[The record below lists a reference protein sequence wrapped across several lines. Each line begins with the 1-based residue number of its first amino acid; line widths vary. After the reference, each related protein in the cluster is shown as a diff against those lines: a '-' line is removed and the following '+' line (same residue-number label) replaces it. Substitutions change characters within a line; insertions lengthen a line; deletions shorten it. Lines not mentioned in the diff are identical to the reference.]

1 MITGRP
7 GIGTLCCGGSSAG
20 MFGTGIIPCVV
31 APFGAMAG
39 ACADCWA
46 AAASPAAAAVPVPCG
61 SGSGAA
67 AQASGPAADGSLR
80 LGSGSALLEPNRNFI
95 RPRFFCCMHCAPT
108 PTPGSPAA
116 AAAYLATLSAAVEL
130 SWQFLSPQ
138 QAARAAQRSTAVP
151 SSHPQAPHTSH
162 LPPSHPTRP
171 SQPSPAQPSAPRAMW
186 IPLYLCSL
194 PARER
199 ERCCCS
205 SVQCPVCTTST
216 LAVVCTVMVMQA
228 EQHADACLWPLVPD
242 AYAST
247 GLVRGG
253 HKLASRASPVAPPA
267 GARLHGLR
275 GRWSSRRPAS
285 RSRCA
290 DPVRAGILFV

>member
-1 MITGRP
+1 M
-7 GIGTLCCGGSSAG
+7 
-20 MFGTGIIPCVV
+20 

-46 AAASPAAAAVPVPCG
+46 AAASPAAAAVPLPCG

-171 SQPSPAQPSAPRAMW
+171 SQPSPAQPSAPCAMW
-186 IPLYLCSL
+186 MWSGKAEL
-194 PARER
+194 PWFFAGCRVSNCRENSGNFR
-199 ERCCCS
+199 LPKDRKEE
-205 SVQCPVCTTST
+205 
-216 LAVVCTVMVMQA
+216 QA
-228 EQHADACLWPLVPD
+228 
-242 AYAST
+242 
-247 GLVRGG
+247 
-253 HKLASRASPVAPPA
+253 
-267 GARLHGLR
+267 R
-275 GRWSSRRPAS
+275 GRKGEGRTREWCYYS
-285 RSRCA
+285 
-290 DPVRAGILFV
+290 